1 MTDLNT
7 NLYTLIKKIFF
18 KSYTVFFINFF
29 SLIIILTILSTLQYN
44 SLKSRN
50 GLYKHTIIIEDVPI
64 IPKNDKIIKIDNF
77 RLQVLVVPNEF
88 KESNLSVYDIHAKF
102 YDNSSKKKSEISEK
116 MIILVK
122 NNLDEQINELS
133 TELEFRKLNDLQNP
147 LNIFLTERKISKLR
161 NIEPFSTYSIV
172 RKESISNIIS
182 KSFIVSFIIILIGRI
197 FYLEIT
203 SSRGKKK
210 LK

>member
-50 GLYKHTIIIEDVPI
+50 GLFKHTIIIEDVPI

-88 KESNLSVYDIHAKF
+88 KESNLIVYDIHAKF

-122 NNLDEQINELS
+122 NNLDEQINDLS

-147 LNIFLTERKISKLR
+147 LNIFLTERDTFSLQYCIEIIKIR
-161 NIEPFSTYSIV
+161 
-172 RKESISNIIS
+172 
-182 KSFIVSFIIILIGRI
+182 
-197 FYLEIT
+197 
-203 SSRGKKK
+203 
-210 LK
+210 

>member
-50 GLYKHTIIIEDVPI
+50 GLFKHTIIIEDVPI

-88 KESNLSVYDIHAKF
+88 KESNLEVYDIHVKF
-102 YDNSSKKKSEISEK
+102 YDNSSKKISKVSEK

-122 NNLDEQINELS
+122 NNFDEQINDLS

-161 NIEPFSTYSIV
+161 NFEPFFTYSIV

-197 FYLEIT
+197 IYLDFT
-203 SSRGKKK
+203 SSRKKKK

>member
-7 NLYTLIKKIFF
+7 NLYTVIKKIFF
-18 KSYTVFFINFF
+18 KSYAIFFINFF
-29 SLIIILTILSTLQYN
+29 SLIFILAILSTLQYN

-50 GLYKHTIIIEDVPI
+50 SLFKHTIIIEDVPI

-88 KESNLSVYDIHAKF
+88 KESNLNVYDIHAKF
-102 YDNSSKKKSEISEK
+102 YDNSSKKRSEISKK

-122 NNLDEQINELS
+122 NNFDEQINDLS

-161 NIEPFSTYSIV
+161 NIEPYVTYSIV

-182 KSFIVSFIIILIGRI
+182 KSFIISFIIILIGRI

-203 SSRGKKK
+203 SSRGKKN
-210 LK
+210 